1 MENSQTNIVNIITQ
15 TINSLFSGLFSSIDN
30 SLYSALDDLLFISS
44 NILDDT
50 YLIKMFGNSGS
61 NGIILICNSLLI
73 GITLYYSC
81 VFMLSHFT
89 FSQVQKPSQFL
100 FKLFVITVSINFSY
114 FFIEKF
120 IELFSNISLAIR
132 SVGESIY
139 DENICISSLIQKF
152 NSIIYFENSDINI
165 FSLNG
170 LIKAIVSIGFLNLS
184 LSYGIRYIIVKVFIL
199 FTPFALISL
208 INTNTSWIFKSWI
221 KLLSS
226 MLSLQL
232 LVSLILLV
240 SFSIEYNNS
249 DIFSKI
255 IYISSIYSLIKANSF
270 VRDFMGGISTDVNI
284 GISNIKSLIS
294 K

>member
-1 MENSQTNIVNIITQ
+1 MESSQTNIVNIITQ